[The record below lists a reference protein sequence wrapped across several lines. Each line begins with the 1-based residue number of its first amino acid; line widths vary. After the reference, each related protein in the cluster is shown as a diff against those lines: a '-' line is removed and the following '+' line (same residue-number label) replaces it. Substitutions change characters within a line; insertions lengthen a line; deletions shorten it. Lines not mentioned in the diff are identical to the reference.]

1 MVTSHNDY
9 DSGVFIIQESEY
21 LHHKS
26 SKEET
31 SDGKCY
37 MYVTA
42 I

>member
-1 MVTSHNDY
+1 MVTGHNDC
-9 DSGVFIIQESEY
+9 DSGVFITQECEY

-37 MYVTA
+37 VYITP